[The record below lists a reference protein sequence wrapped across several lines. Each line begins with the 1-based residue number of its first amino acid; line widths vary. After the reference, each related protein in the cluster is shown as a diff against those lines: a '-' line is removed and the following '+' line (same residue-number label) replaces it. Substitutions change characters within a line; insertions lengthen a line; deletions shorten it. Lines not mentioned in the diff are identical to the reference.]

1 MKQVLGTKKIIL
13 FLQVLLMCV
22 APYICM
28 STIKNAHN
36 YIVQIILFLED
47 VEIINSINLRFF

>member
-28 STIKNAHN
+28 STIKNTYN
-36 YIVQIILFLED
+36 YIVHIMLFLED
-47 VEIINSINLRFF
+47 VEIIYSTSR

>member
-28 STIKNAHN
+28 STIKNTHN

-47 VEIINSINLRFF
+47 VEIIYSINLHFF

>member
-22 APYICM
+22 ALYICM
-28 STIKNAHN
+28 IIIKNTHN

-47 VEIINSINLRFF
+47 VEIIYSIDLHFF